1 MVTCRMVQIDDEAKL
16 YLPVVHSYGHS
27 QGAVTECKPSLDSPF
42 QILSSS
48 MASGFQGRTEANTDG

>member
-1 MVTCRMVQIDDEAKL
+1 MVTRRMVQMDEEARL

-27 QGAVTECKPSLDSPF
+27 QGAVIECKPSLDSPF

-48 MASGFQGRTEANTDG
+48 MASGFQGREEGNTDG